1 MVRVLGAHLRFST
14 VAVLCAPA
22 LRHMQTHIA
31 PHTLR
36 VCVLDGMASG
46 EVPKPHELAWN
57 YDLVITTFG

>member
-1 MVRVLGAHLRFST
+1 MHVCALCHT
-14 VAVLCAPA
+14 V
-22 LRHMQTHIA
+22 MQTHIA

-36 VCVLDGMASG
+36 VCVLDGMAAG